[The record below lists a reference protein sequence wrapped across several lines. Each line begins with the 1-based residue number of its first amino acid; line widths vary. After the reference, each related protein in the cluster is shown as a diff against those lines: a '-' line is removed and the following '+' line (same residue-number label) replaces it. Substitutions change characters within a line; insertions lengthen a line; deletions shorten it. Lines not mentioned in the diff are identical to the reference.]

1 MRFHANH
8 VSTSV
13 SGDYYQATFEANEA
27 SAELGGPYL
36 IIQRQF
42 EMPDGDR
49 CYIETH
55 QEEYAGHFQLLR
67 IDFRPD
73 RISVEI
79 GRSRDNIIDVTFNMT
94 TSAFEEAM
102 PVLKIISGEIEPPSF
117 VRCPAS

>member
-27 SAELGGPYL
+27 SAELDGPYL

-55 QEEYAGHFQLLR
+55 QAEYIGHFQVRR

-73 RISVEI
+73 GISVEI
-79 GRSRDNIIDVTFNMT
+79 GRSRDNVIDVTFNMT

-102 PVLKIISGEIEPPSF
+102 PVLKIISGEMEPPLS
-117 VRCPAS
+117 